1 MEELIKRLQETV
13 GLSSEDATKSV
24 ATLME
29 FVKEKLPVGLG
40 DKVAG
45 LMNGQLDLGS
55 LFGGSSAAAPVNPMD
70 KLKDMFQ

>member
-24 ATLME
+24 ATLVE
-29 FVKEKLPVGLG
+29 FVKEKLPIGLG
-40 DKVAG
+40 DKVEG

-55 LFGGSSAAAPVNPMD
+55 LFGGGPAVAPVNPMD